1 MVERRQSTLDGFLPE
16 APVTK
21 DAGGSLFPSD
31 NSGSIMHPFLS
42 PGKIK
47 AYPFQISIAEEA
59 LNKDLLVVLPTGL
72 GKTVV
77 AALVV
82 AESLRRDGGKVLFL
96 APTRPLVVQHARSLA
111 SWITTLPSATFT
123 GEVSS
128 PHREGKWETAKAV
141 FATPQLVVHDLLEG
155 RYSLSDVSLI
165 VFDEAHHARGKYAY
179 TRISEIYR
187 IQKPKGR
194 RVLALTASPGNPKD
208 LVEKLHLEGV
218 QSRTRE
224 DPDVVGFVQD
234 VSSSTIKVPLERT
247 QLEICELLRSAAR
260 VEMAKLQRYG
270 LLRKKKLVVTSV
282 KDLVDARKELW
293 ARPGSIGLR
302 FQALARIGLA
312 QHFLHS
318 VELIEREGVSP
329 FLSYVE
335 TLEKKKD
342 AKKLDRTFLQH
353 PSVVE
358 AVSKAK
364 GLLTTGGASSHPK
377 VEELLR
383 LVRETI
389 EEKPGAKILVFA
401 EYRDAVRS
409 IVKVLRGTG
418 ISVQAFVGQAHR
430 SELDPGMAQKK
441 QLAILEAFRAGR
453 FSVLVASRVAEEG
466 LDIPQVDLV
475 VEYDI
480 LSSEMRT
487 IQRRGRTGRTASG
500 KVVSLLSE
508 GTKEERYRVKERKG
522 AARALRNLRNLS
534 A

>member
-1 MVERRQSTLDGFLPE
+1 MTEGHQRTLDGFQT
-16 APVTK
+16 APPASTE
-21 DAGGSLFPSD
+21 DGGTAFRSDPS
-31 NSGSIMHPFLS
+31 GWLIHPFIT
-42 PGKIK
+42 PGRIK
-47 AYPFQISIAEEA
+47 AYPFQIVIAGEA
-59 LNKDLLVVLPTGL
+59 LKKDLLVVLPTGL

-77 AALVV
+77 AALVI
-82 AESLRRDGGKVLFL
+82 AETLQKGEGKVLFL
-96 APTRPLVVQHARSLA
+96 APTRPLVVQHARSL
-111 SWITTLPSATFT
+111 SNWIRTLPSATFT

-128 PHREGKWETAKAV
+128 PHREGKWETARAV

-187 IQKPKGR
+187 IQRAQGR
-194 RVLALTASPGNPKD
+194 RVLALTASPGNPRD
-208 LVEKLHLEGV
+208 LMAKLHLEGV
-218 QSRTRE
+218 ESRTRE
-224 DPDVVGFVQD
+224 DPDVAGFVQD
-234 VSSSTIKVPLERT
+234 ITSSTIKVPLDSS
-247 QLEICELLRSAAR
+247 QKEICDALRAAAR
-260 VEMAKLQRYG
+260 VEMTKLQRYG
-270 LLRKKKLVVTSV
+270 LLRKKKLDVTSV
-282 KDLVDARKELW
+282 KDLVDARKELF
-293 ARPGSIGLR
+293 ARPGSMGLR

-318 VELIEREGVSP
+318 VELIEREGISP
-329 FLSYVE
+329 FLSYIE
-335 TLEKKKD
+335 NLEGKRD
-342 AKKLDRTFLQH
+342 PKKLDRTFLQH
-353 PSVVE
+353 PAVVE
-358 AVSKAK
+358 AVQKAK
-364 GLLTTGGASSHPK
+364 GRLSEGGTSSHPK
-377 VEELLR
+377 VEELVR
-383 LVRETI
+383 LVRE
-389 EEKPGAKILVFA
+389 ELEKKAAAKILVFA

-409 IVKVLRGTG
+409 IVKVLRGSG
-418 ISVQAFVGQAHR
+418 ISVQPFVGQAHR
-430 SELDPGMAQKK
+430 SLLDPGMAQKK
-441 QLAILEAFRAGR
+441 QLGVLEAFRAGR